1 MGVEAAERYYESLGR
16 TWERAAYIKARVC
29 AGDQIAGEAFLK
41 SMRPFV
47 WRKHLDFAA
56 IQDAHAMRLGYRE
69 KIGQSRITSISG
81 HNVKLGL
88 GGIREIE
95 FFTQTQ
101 QLIAGDVIPICG
113 CGDEG
118 RFATTGHQGMDHIRF
133 SGWFVPLLPRSSEI
147 GTPVADGE

>member
-1 MGVEAAERYYESLGR
+1 MGVEAAERYYESLGAHMGTR
-16 TWERAAYIKARVC
+16 GLYQGACLRRGSGSRRGVFEI
-29 AGDQIAGEAFLK
+29 
-41 SMRPFV
+41 MRPFV

-101 QLIAGDVIPICG
+101 QLIAGGRDPDLRVRGTKDGLQQLAPRGGSRPI
-113 CGDEG
+113 
-118 RFATTGHQGMDHIRF
+118 
-133 SGWFVPLLPRSSEI
+133 
-147 GTPVADGE
+147 